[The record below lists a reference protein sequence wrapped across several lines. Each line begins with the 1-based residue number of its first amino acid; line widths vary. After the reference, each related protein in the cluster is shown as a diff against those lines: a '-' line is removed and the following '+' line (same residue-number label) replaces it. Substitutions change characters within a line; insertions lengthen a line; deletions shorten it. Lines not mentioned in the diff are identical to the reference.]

1 MAKPKI
7 KQAVVG
13 RSLRSFRLTKTHRA
27 MNRYLIYTD
36 SEINQFE
43 LPRDLNDTRNF
54 VYTLSLALEDAQ
66 SILPLPVFGKLNRYN
81 LAFGRAIGDFNALKN
96 TLEKKTDKFKVAG
109 VGERAIRRAGGKVA
123 GKVIG
128 VIPAGHS
135 FFGNVGSRSVRSV
148 VGANATITLDRM
160 VKKLRPGAVSTRMIA
175 NFDRMNMQSEDRA
188 EALAQYIFQKIG
200 EKTPRDSDR
209 LINSLTMRK
218 TRSNSSRDTGD
229 YMIKIGNVKPMPD
242 PNVPYPWVVEFG
254 INKGFNK
261 ETAFMDSLLPIPSR
275 FQFLRSVTGPRP
287 DGDTFF
293 GGFYNN
299 DNRGPFDRSKKNTN
313 KGAMVRRALYEIYH
327 ETPKYNVETFLGGKF
342 RTNPFKEAYDNN
354 KIFTGP
360 IQVAK

>member
-1 MAKPKI
+1 MAAPKV
-7 KQAVVG
+7 KQQIIG

-36 SEINQFE
+36 SEINNYG

-54 VYTLSLALEDAQ
+54 IYTLSVALEDAQ
-66 SILPLPVFGKLNRYN
+66 SVLPLPVLGKLNRYN
-81 LAFGRAIGDFNALKN
+81 LALGRAIGDFNALKN
-96 TLEKKTDKFKVAG
+96 TIEKNTDRFQVAG
-109 VGERAIRRAGGKVA
+109 IGERAVRRAGGKVA

-128 VIPAGHS
+128 VIPSGTT
-135 FFGNVGSRSVRSV
+135 FFGNVGSRSLRSV

-160 VKKLRPGAVSTRMIA
+160 VKKLRPGTVSTRMIA
-175 NFDRMNMQSEDRA
+175 NFDRMNMQAENRA
-188 EALAQYIFQKIG
+188 EYLAEYIFQKIG

-209 LINSLTMRK
+209 LINSLAMRK
-218 TRSNSSRDTGD
+218 TRSNSKKDTGD
-229 YMIKIGNVKPMPD
+229 YYIKIGNVKPMPD

-261 ETAFMDSLLPIPSR
+261 ETGFMDALLPIPRR

-287 DGDTFF
+287 EGDTYF

-299 DNRGPFDRSKKNTN
+299 DGRGPFDRSKKNTN

-327 ETPKYNVETFLGGKF
+327 EAPKYNMSATLGGKF
-342 RTNPFKEAYDNN
+342 RTNPFKDIYEKNN
-354 KIFTGP
+354 MNNWDIPF
-360 IQVAK
+360 